1 MPITTNKLKL
11 TAAISLVIS
20 SMVGTGVFT
29 SLGFQVAGTPSVFA
43 LLMLWLLGGIVAI
56 CGALNYSELAT
67 AMPRSGGEYNYLS
80 KIYHPLLGFL
90 SAFVSS
96 IIGFAA
102 PAALSAMAFAKYFK
116 TITTNT
122 WLSDVTEVHVAVA
135 LITIITIINGINL
148 KISAR
153 LQTVSTA
160 INIGLIVCFII
171 AGILHGANNE
181 FVFSI
186 SKTDIDYLFSNSFAT
201 SLIYVSYA
209 YSGWN
214 SAIYIA
220 SEIKNPE
227 VNLTKSLVGGA
238 GLVMVLYIAL
248 NLVFMLA
255 VPLLQLNGQLDVGFL
270 AAQAI
275 FGGLG
280 SKIASAIICVALLA
294 SVSAYT
300 VFGPRVLH
308 TLGIDYKVLSIFSS
322 VTYAGIPATALLLQ
336 SFISVLLILTAS
348 FESIMTYVGM
358 ILGMFTF
365 LVVLGVFIHRYR
377 QSKLGII
384 VKRSWGY
391 PVTTVLFLIIE
402 GWTILFTAQNKTSES
417 LTGLLTLVA
426 GSILYF
432 TATYINQ
439 HRTNE

>member
-1 MPITTNKLKL
+1 MPHTSNKLKL

-29 SLGFQVAGTPSVFA
+29 SLGFQVGGTPSVFA
-43 LLMLWLLGGIVAI
+43 ILMLWLVGGIVAI

-96 IIGFAA
+96 LIGFAA

-116 TITTNT
+116 TITEGTL
-122 WLSDVTEVHVAVA
+122 LSNVTEVHIAVA
-135 LITIITIINGINL
+135 LITIITIVNGISL
-148 KISAR
+148 KLSAA
-153 LQTVSTA
+153 LQTISTA
-160 INIGLIVCFII
+160 LNLGLILFFVV
-171 AGILHGANNE
+171 AGVLHGANDG
-181 FVFSI
+181 FVFSV
-186 SKTDIDYLFSNSFAT
+186 SSVDINYLFSNSFAT

-220 SEIKNPE
+220 SEIKKPE
-227 VNLTKSLVGGA
+227 VNLTRSLVGGA
-238 GLVMVLYIAL
+238 GLVMIMYIAL

-255 VPLLQLNGQLDVGFL
+255 VPLLQLSGQLDVGFI

-275 FGGLG
+275 FGGVG
-280 SKIASAIICVALLA
+280 SKIVSAIICVALLA
-294 SVSAYT
+294 SVCAYT

-308 TLGIDYKVLSIFSS
+308 TLGTDYKVLSIFAS
-322 VTYAGIPATALLLQ
+322 VTHAGIPVTALLLQ

-348 FESIMTYVGM
+348 FESIMTYIGM

-365 LVVLGVFIHRYR
+365 LVVMGVFIHRYTER
-377 QSKLGII
+377 KKGTLL
-384 VKRSWGY
+384 KRSWGY
-391 PVTTVLFLIIE
+391 PITTILFLIIE
-402 GWTILFTAQNKTSES
+402 GWTITFAAQHKTTES
-417 LTGLLTLVA
+417 LTGLLTLVV
-426 GSILYF
+426 GSIVYF
-432 TATYINQ
+432 IATHINTQ
-439 HRTNE
+439 RSNE